1 MEKVQ
6 MSELEKLETKLAE
19 IDFEIVDTAKGAPV
33 FDIHNTSHA
42 WTGVIVK
49 SFDPRLCAMK
59 SDCLKY
65 IAQARLNLQ
74 PAN

>member
-1 MEKVQ
+1 MT
-6 MSELEKLETKLAE
+6 ELSKLETKLAD
-19 IDFEIVDTAKGAPV
+19 IDREIVDTAKVVPV
-33 FDIHNTSHA
+33 FDLHNTSHT

-65 IAQARLNLQ
+65 IAQARVNLQ
-74 PAN
+74 PQN